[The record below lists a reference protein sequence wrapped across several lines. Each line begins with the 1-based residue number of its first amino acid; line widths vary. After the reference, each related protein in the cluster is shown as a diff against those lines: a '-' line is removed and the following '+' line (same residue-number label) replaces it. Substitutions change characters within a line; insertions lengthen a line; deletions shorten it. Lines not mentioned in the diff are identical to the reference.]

1 MTFGIAEI
9 LSILGALGLFLFG
22 MKQMSEGLQ
31 KVAGTRMRN
40 TLAAITSNKF
50 RSVLS
55 GFVITGFIQSS
66 SATTVMLVSFVNAG
80 LISVTE
86 SIGIIMGANIG
97 TTITAWLISTLGFN
111 MRIGSLA
118 LPLIGLT
125 FFLLFSSKNRS
136 RYFAQFII
144 GFALIF
150 LGLDFLKSTIPD
162 ISQNPGM
169 LEFVSDYTHLGFVSI
184 LLFFVMG
191 FLVTAIMQSSSLT
204 TALTIVMCYKGWI
217 TFELAAAMIIGENV
231 GTTITAN
238 LAAFVGNASSKI
250 SARAHFVFNLL
261 GAIWSLTFLNLLISG
276 IDRLM
281 LIIGLGSPLQDV
293 SEIPVALAI
302 FHTSYNLL
310 NVLILINFIPIIE
323 TISARLVRQKAG
335 NAEPRLTYISTGIL
349 STAEFSLLQGRKE
362 ILNFGK
368 RTQKMFQ
375 LVRNLF
381 SETNETA
388 FQNIYENIT
397 NYENYS
403 DQLEIEIAN
412 YLTRVSEGELSKPG
426 IKRIRVMLKL
436 VDYIESIA
444 DSCNSIA
451 KTLRRKKKN
460 KIWFTQE
467 LRNNLNEM
475 FQLIQEA
482 LSAMVNNLDTDYVHF
497 NAKAAEEI
505 EKKINRKRKQLHRD
519 HISNIEER
527 NYTYEAGIIYTDIL
541 AQCEN
546 LGDDIYN
553 VTKALVESNAVVPK

>member
-281 LIIGLGSPLQDV
+281 LIIG
-293 SEIPVALAI
+293 
-302 FHTSYNLL
+302 
-310 NVLILINFIPIIE
+310 
-323 TISARLVRQKAG
+323 
-335 NAEPRLTYISTGIL
+335 
-349 STAEFSLLQGRKE
+349 
-362 ILNFGK
+362 
-368 RTQKMFQ
+368 
-375 LVRNLF
+375 
-381 SETNETA
+381 
-388 FQNIYENIT
+388 
-397 NYENYS
+397 
-403 DQLEIEIAN
+403 
-412 YLTRVSEGELSKPG
+412 
-426 IKRIRVMLKL
+426 
-436 VDYIESIA
+436 
-444 DSCNSIA
+444 
-451 KTLRRKKKN
+451 
-460 KIWFTQE
+460 
-467 LRNNLNEM
+467 
-475 FQLIQEA
+475 
-482 LSAMVNNLDTDYVHF
+482 
-497 NAKAAEEI
+497 
-505 EKKINRKRKQLHRD
+505 
-519 HISNIEER
+519 
-527 NYTYEAGIIYTDIL
+527 
-541 AQCEN
+541 
-546 LGDDIYN
+546 
-553 VTKALVESNAVVPK
+553 